1 MAARYSTV
9 SFWWW
14 NTSTSRAEFVD
25 LGALRDSTSAVVTA
39 YPAMFSAAQLD
50 TPAVDPKRKE
60 YLKGHPGGPGE

>member
-1 MAARYSTV
+1 VAARYALS
-9 SFWWW
+9 SFWWH
-14 NTSTSRAEFVD
+14 NTSPARDEFVD
-25 LGALRDSTSAVVTA
+25 LGALRDSTSAVVVA

>member
-14 NTSTSRAEFVD
+14 NTGTNRAEFVD

-39 YPAMFSAAQLD
+39 YPAMFSASQLD
-50 TPAVDPKRKE
+50 TPALDPKRKE
-60 YLKGHPGGPGE
+60 YLKIHSGGPGE